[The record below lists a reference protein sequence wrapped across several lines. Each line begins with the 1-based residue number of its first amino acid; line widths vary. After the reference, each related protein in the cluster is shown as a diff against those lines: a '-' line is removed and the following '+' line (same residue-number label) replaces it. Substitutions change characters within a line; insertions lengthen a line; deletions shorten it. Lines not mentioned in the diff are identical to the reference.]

1 MNNVDLLEEDRPIS
15 EQKFVCLSFV
25 SPEFLIKKKELFYF
39 EEFVSQYDTNKSMTK
54 FNEFINFVSH
64 KYNISIE
71 ELNQEYESF
80 VDTFKSTLKNDVS
93 DDYKNFVD
101 KNEDA
106 LEKQFSKEHSF
117 QTSVRGL
124 KVRGVFPTQEE
135 AELRCKM
142 LRESDSNHDVYVGPV
157 GTWLPYHPEAYK
169 TGNVNYLEK
178 ELNDLMHEKKK
189 NEDKA
194 KLNFETRVK
203 ESKVNAIEQNMKKAN
218 EFDNKLTQSIN
229 EKGELISIEN
239 MNTQEKTLGVNAS
252 LEEIRKELFEEPE
265 TQPET
270 QPETP
275 RDNQNENK

>member
-1 MNNVDLLEEDRPIS
+1 MPYLPFIFFPH
-15 EQKFVCLSFV
+15 K
-25 SPEFLIKKKELFYF
+25 IIITIKEL
-39 EEFVSQYDTNKSMTK
+39 NK
-54 FNEFINFVSH
+54 
-64 KYNISIE
+64 
-71 ELNQEYESF
+71 EYESF

-101 KNEDA
+101 KNEDT

-142 LRESDSNHDVYVGPV
+142 LRESDPNHDVYVGPV

-203 ESKVNAIEQNMKKAN
+203 ESKVNAIEENMKKAN
-218 EFDNKLTQSIN
+218 KYNNKLTQSIN
-229 EKGELISIEN
+229 ENGELISIEN

-265 TQPET
+265 TQ
-270 QPETP
+270 
-275 RDNQNENK
+275 RDNQTENNQTENNQNENNQNENK

>member
-1 MNNVDLLEEDRPIS
+1 
-15 EQKFVCLSFV
+15 
-25 SPEFLIKKKELFYF
+25 
-39 EEFVSQYDTNKSMTK
+39 MTK

-275 RDNQNENK
+275 RDNQNENNQNENK